1 MLKLGVA
8 RNLLLVVLFAC
19 VTVGADEAKRQIHEV
34 QSYRDI
40 MSVYE
45 QYNYTPESWQA
56 GVREIPRLYIT
67 DIPDSWRLKTSEE
80 ITVTEKNACF
90 FVL

>member
-45 QYNYTPESWQA
+45 QYNYTPESW
-56 GVREIPRLYIT
+56 
-67 DIPDSWRLKTSEE
+67 
-80 ITVTEKNACF
+80 
-90 FVL
+90 